1 METHTVAVLNSAD
14 DVIDAIREALRM
26 AGFRVVTAHVS
37 DIQDGT
43 LDFVD
48 FVAAHDP
55 RVIVY
60 DLPRPI
66 ERNWNFLRLMKSA
79 DVLKARCW
87 VLTTIDKA
95 AVQAVSPAAAARIIV
110 GQPWTTDD
118 VVAAVGECVAQGV
131 AQ

>member
-1 METHTVAVLNSAD
+1 M
-14 DVIDAIREALRM
+14 
-26 AGFRVVTAHVS
+26 TAHVS
-37 DIQDGT
+37 DIQTGT

-66 ERNWNFLRLMKSA
+66 ERHWNFLRLMRTA
-79 DVLKARCW
+79 DFLKTRCW
-87 VLTTIDKA
+87 ILTTIDKD
-95 AVQAVSPAAAARIIV
+95 AVETVSPRTLSQTIL

-118 VVAAVGECVAQGV
+118 VVAAVGDCFARGV